1 MPSNDPYDVIVVG
14 GGPGGATA
22 AYYLG
27 EAGRRVLVLEKE
39 LFPRYKACGGA
50 ISARLLEEF
59 PFDFEPVIE
68 SYVKTVTY
76 AYRGESVTFDL
87 PESPI
92 RMAMRADLDEFLL
105 DHAQAEVRQ
114 GDAVISIEKKT
125 DRVIVMTQKGKEFEG
140 RYLIGADGPNSVVA
154 HSLGLRRNKT
164 MLGAIEVEAPVPPEV
179 FKRFKDTPMFIFGE
193 IAMGYLWIFPKAEH
207 LSVGIGALHPR
218 PGELQATL
226 LQVMERYRIPM
237 QGLAMHGHPVPI
249 YTGKEKIS
257 TAQTLLVGDAAGL
270 VDPLSGEGIRYA
282 IQSGRL
288 AAEAILTDQ
297 IQQYEAIIHRKIGA
311 SHRVNWIV
319 AQTVYRHPGACFA
332 LFVRNPFARPAFIDL
347 HSERKGPQMFMPRLL
362 GSVPL
367 YLVTK
372 GLGEIAGFLRRI
384 TQRSQGL

>member
-1 MPSNDPYDVIVVG
+1 
-14 GGPGGATA
+14 
-22 AYYLG
+22 
-27 EAGRRVLVLEKE
+27 VLVLEKE
-39 LFPRYKACGGA
+39 VFPRYKACGGA
-50 ISARLLEEF
+50 TSARLLEEF

-87 PESPI
+87 QESPT

-105 DHAQAEVRQ
+105 NHARAEVRQ
-114 GDAVISIEKKT
+114 GDAVISIEEET

-140 RYLIGADGPNSVVA
+140 CYLIGADGPNSVVA

-164 MLGAIEVEAPVPPEV
+164 MLGAIEVEAPVPPEI
-179 FKRFKDTPMFIFGE
+179 FYRFKDAPLFIFGE

-226 LQVMERYRIPM
+226 LQVMERYQIPM
-237 QGLAMHGHPVPI
+237 QGLVMHGHPVPI

-257 TAQTLLVGDAAGL
+257 TAHTLLVGDAAGL

-282 IQSGRL
+282 VQSGRL
-288 AAEAILTDQ
+288 AAEAILTNQ
-297 IQQYEAIIHRKIGA
+297 IQKYEAIIHRKIGV
-311 SHRVNWIV
+311 SHRVKWIV
-319 AQTVYRHPGACFA
+319 AQTVYRHPEACFA
-332 LFVRNPFARPAFIDL
+332 LFVRNPIARPAFNDL
-347 HSERKGPQMFMPRLL
+347 LLERKGLQMILLRLL

-372 GLGEIAGFLRRI
+372 GLGKLPD
-384 TQRSQGL
+384 S